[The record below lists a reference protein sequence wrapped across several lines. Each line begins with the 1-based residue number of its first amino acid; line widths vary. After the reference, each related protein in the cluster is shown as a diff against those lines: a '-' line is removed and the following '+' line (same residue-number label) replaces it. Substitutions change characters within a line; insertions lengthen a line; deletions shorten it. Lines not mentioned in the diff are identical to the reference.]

1 MNERAVRIL
10 PNAEKLAQA
19 GLEQVVQAAKTAVAA
34 RGHFYFALSGGS
46 TPRLLYE
53 RLASETAF
61 ERDWWR
67 HTHIF
72 WGDER
77 CLPPTHPDS
86 NYHMARAALLDHVP
100 IPPENIH
107 RMAGER
113 EPEQAAA
120 DYEVELE
127 RVFGGPARFDLILL
141 GMGRDGHTASL
152 FPHTPALREQT
163 RRAVANFYA
172 PVEPPWRITLT
183 LPVINA
189 AAGVIFLVSGADKAE
204 TLRQVLEGKYK
215 PDDLPAQLV
224 RPAGG
229 SLWLVDTAAAR
240 LLGA

>member
-10 PNAEKLAQA
+10 PNAENLAQA

-120 DYEVELE
+120 NYEVELE
-127 RVFGGPARFDLILL
+127 RVFGGPPRFDLILL

-152 FPHTPALREQT
+152 FPHTPALRERT

-189 AAGVIFLVSGADKAE
+189 AGVIFLVSGADKAE
-204 TLRQVLEGKYK
+204 TLRQVLEGEYK

>member
-10 PNAEKLAQA
+10 PNAENLAQA

-127 RVFGGPARFDLILL
+127 RVFGGPPRFDLILL

-152 FPHTPALREQT
+152 FPHTPALRERT

-189 AAGVIFLVSGADKAE
+189 AGVIFLVSGADKAE
-204 TLRQVLEGKYK
+204 TLRQVLEGEYK

>member
-10 PNAEKLAQA
+10 PNAENLAQA

-34 RGHFYFALSGGS
+34 RRHFYFALSGGS

-127 RVFGGPARFDLILL
+127 RAFGGAPRFDLILL

-152 FPHTPALREQT
+152 FPHTPALRERT

-189 AAGVIFLVSGADKAE
+189 AGVIFLVSGADKAE
-204 TLRQVLEGKYK
+204 TLRQVLEGEYK

>member
-1 MNERAVRIL
+1 MSARVVRVL
-10 PNAEKLAQA
+10 PDVESLAQA
-19 GLEQVVQAAKTAVAA
+19 GLEQVVQAAKAAIAA
-34 RGHFYFALSGGS
+34 RGRFYFALSGGS

-53 RLASETAF
+53 QLASETAF
-61 ERDWWR
+61 ERDWWW

-77 CLPPTHPDS
+77 CLPPAHPDS
-86 NYHMARAALLDHVP
+86 NYHMARTALLDHAP

-127 RVFGGPARFDLILL
+127 WVFGGPPRFDLILL
-141 GMGRDGHTASL
+141 GMGSDGHTASL

-172 PVEPPWRITLT
+172 PVKPPWRVTLT
-183 LPVINA
+183 LPTINTA
-189 AAGVIFLVSGADKAE
+189 AQVVFLVSGVDKAE
-204 TLRQVLEGKYK
+204 TLRRVLEGEYK

-229 SLWLVDTAAAR
+229 LLWLVDTAAAQ